1 MIAQII
7 VEFVFSFVLV
17 NYFAQFSI
25 KDFSSTF
32 SHVTYFI
39 ESQKGFSANN
49 RTADHVLTLRTLI
62 DKWHLNCH
70 KTKVYACFVDFRKA
84 FDSLWH
90 DGLFSLR
97 SGRFKVVGTRKKK
110 AREKEIRKGK
120 DSPRVSPSRAPVLS
134 FAHYF
139 QAPATQALDS
149 YTRCYK

>member
-39 ESQKGFSANN
+39 ESQKGFLANY

-62 DKWHLNCH
+62 DKYLNCH
-70 KTKVYACFVDFRKA
+70 KTKVYASFVDFRKA
-84 FDSLWH
+84 FDSLWY

-97 SGRFKVVGTRKKK
+97 SGRFEVVGTRKKR
-110 AREKEIRKGK
+110 AREKETREGK